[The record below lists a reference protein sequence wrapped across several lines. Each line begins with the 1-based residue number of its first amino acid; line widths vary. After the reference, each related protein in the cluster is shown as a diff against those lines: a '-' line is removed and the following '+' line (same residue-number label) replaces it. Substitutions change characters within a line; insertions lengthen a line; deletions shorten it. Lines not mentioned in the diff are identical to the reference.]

1 MMHASIQC
9 YISIQFQNQM
19 GGIFKEMREKSLDEM
34 NFDLNSIEE
43 MLQEAETAAG
53 LLGTQAQLS
62 SVAISRRQFEE
73 LKEAVSWTIR

>member
-1 MMHASIQC
+1 
-9 YISIQFQNQM
+9 M
-19 GGIFKEMREKSLDEM
+19 GVIFKEMKEKPLDEM

-73 LKEAVSWTIR
+73 LKEAVSWRIRVRGKNT

>member
-1 MMHASIQC
+1 
-9 YISIQFQNQM
+9 M
-19 GGIFKEMREKSLDEM
+19 GVIFKEMKEKTLDEM

-73 LKEAVSWTIR
+73 LKEAVSWAPHERGKNMQG

>member
-1 MMHASIQC
+1 
-9 YISIQFQNQM
+9 M
-19 GGIFKEMREKSLDEM
+19 GGIFKEMREKPLDEM
-34 NFDLNSIEE
+34 DFDLNNIEE

-73 LKEAVSWTIR
+73 LKEAVSWAPHER